1 MMLAHPANSK
11 HEIEFSF
18 RTPKTAMN
26 IRDYEYKLTLS
37 YNVFSRRGLLFS
49 PSALPI
55 EKSIMVTTA
64 PVNRQEEHEPI
75 GKAAGPCVMV
85 LFGASGDLTKRK
97 LVPALYN
104 LVKAKL
110 LPKNFAVM
118 GVSFDDLSREQFR
131 DQVTG
136 FLQQEDHGTE
146 AWEWFTQRLYYQR
159 GDFADPSTYSTLATR
174 LSEVD
179 QDHNTEANYLFY
191 LATAPKYFAQIVRQL
206 GQAGLS
212 RQNDGRWRRVVIEKP
227 FGQDLDSAKAL
238 NRDIKAVLAEN
249 QIYRIDHYL
258 GKETVQN
265 IMVFRF
271 DNAIFEPIWNRR
283 YIDHVQITNAET
295 VGVEQRG
302 GYFDTAGTLRDMVP
316 NHMMQL
322 LSLTTMEP
330 PVSFQADAV
339 RNEQAKILRAVQPLD
354 SEDVLHCS
362 VRGQYGEGAIGA
374 ERVSAYRSEPGVAA
388 ESKTETFVALKLNI
402 DNWRWAGV
410 PFYIRTG
417 KRLAQRH
424 TEITIQFKRT
434 PFEIFRNAP
443 VHKHTNQLVIQIQP
457 VEAISL
463 SFGAKIPGPVLRVG
477 SVDMS
482 FEYSKYFGADAYTG
496 YEVLLYECMIGDATL
511 FQRADMVEA
520 GWSVVDPVLDV
531 WQALPPR
538 RFPNYPSGTWGPA
551 ESDELLA
558 RDGRHW
564 RKIEP

>member
-1 MMLAHPANSK
+1 MFGYQNQEP
-11 HEIEFSF
+11 
-18 RTPKTAMN
+18 
-26 IRDYEYKLTLS
+26 
-37 YNVFSRRGLLFS
+37 RR
-49 PSALPI
+49 PSAIVDFTHRALQCLRRASAL
-55 EKSIMVTTA
+55 ENQELLNRMATA
-64 PVNRQEEHEPI
+64 ATVNGQVGHEQI

-110 LPKNFAVM
+110 LPKTFAVV
-118 GVSFDDLSREQFR
+118 GVAFDDLTREKFR
-131 DQVTG
+131 DQVTS
-136 FLQQEDHGTE
+136 FLRAEDRGTE
-146 AWEWFTQRLYYQR
+146 DFQWFTERLYYQR
-159 GDFADPSTYSTLATR
+159 GEFGDPAMYSTLAAQ
-174 LSEVD
+174 LAGVD
-179 QDHNTEANYLFY
+179 GEQGTQANYLFY
-191 LATAPKYFAQIVRQL
+191 LATAPKFFAPIVQQL
-206 GQAGLS
+206 GAAGLS
-212 RQNDGRWRRVVIEKP
+212 DQKVGCWRRVVIEKP
-227 FGQDLDSAKAL
+227 FGHDLDSAKAL
-238 NRDIKAVLAEN
+238 NRNIKAVLAEN

-295 VGVEQRG
+295 VGVELRG

-316 NHMMQL
+316 NHIMQL
-322 LSLTTMEP
+322 LSLTAMEP

-354 SEDVLHCS
+354 SEDVLYSS
-362 VRGQYGEGAIGA
+362 VRGQYGEGSIAGEKVA
-374 ERVSAYRSEPGVAA
+374 AYRSEPGVAP
-388 ESKTETFVALKLNI
+388 ESKTETFLALKLNI

-443 VHKHTNQLVIQIQP
+443 VQNHSNQLIMQIQP
-457 VEAISL
+457 VEGISL

-482 FEYSKYFGADAYTG
+482 FEYTKYFGADAYTG
-496 YEVLLYECMIGDATL
+496 YEVLIYECMIGDATL

-520 GWSVVDPVLDV
+520 GWSIVDPILDV

-551 ESDELLA
+551 ESDELLT
-558 RDGRHW
+558 RDGRQW